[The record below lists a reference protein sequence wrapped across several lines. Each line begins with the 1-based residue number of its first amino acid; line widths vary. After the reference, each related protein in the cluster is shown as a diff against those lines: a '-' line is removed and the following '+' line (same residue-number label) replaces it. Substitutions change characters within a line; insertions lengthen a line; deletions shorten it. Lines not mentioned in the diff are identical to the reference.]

1 MKENE
6 IREIA
11 ASLLETIDI
20 KPQSANEIINAFTK
34 SHRFIEA
41 EDRKLLLEMIWRVI
55 RLKARL
61 GYAYPNAGWYEKIA
75 LATEPL
81 PDLSNAPDYVKWEVP
96 EWFIPY
102 VPEAEKELPEML
114 ENAPIV
120 LRANGNRDKIMSVLK
135 EEGLS
140 VHACEHSP
148 LGIILE
154 HHSNLTESK
163 AYKKGMIEVQ
173 DEGAQLLSID
183 IGVKPHDDVFDFC
196 AGTGGKSLIFA
207 QLMQNKGFIQA
218 YDSSY
223 KRLSELGKRAF
234 RAKATI
240 IKTVTRLPET
250 HKKFDFVVVDAPCTG
265 TGTWRRTPDM
275 RWNITENQIQSIV
288 RTQAEIL
295 DKAAEYV
302 KNGHYL
308 VYITCS
314 LTRDENELQTQHF
327 LKTHSRF
334 LSVREKRYSPYR
346 TGTDGFYLSIMQK
359 R

>member
-6 IREIA
+6 IQEIA
-11 ASLLETIDI
+11 ASLLDTIDV
-20 KPQSANEIINAFTK
+20 KPQSANEIINAYTK

-41 EDRKLLLEMIWRVI
+41 DDRKLLLDMIWRVI

-61 GYAYPNAGWYEKIA
+61 AYAYPNATWFEKID
-75 LATEPL
+75 LAAQPL
-81 PDLSNAPDYVKWEVP
+81 PDLSAAPDWVQWEVP
-96 EWFIPY
+96 EWFINH
-102 VPEAEKELPEML
+102 VPDAKNELPAML
-114 ENAPIV
+114 GNAPIV
-120 LRANGNRDKIMSVLK
+120 LRANGNREKIMAQLK

-140 VHACEHSP
+140 VHACARSP
-148 LGIILE
+148 LGIVLE
-154 HHSNLTESK
+154 QYANLTESK
-163 AYKKGMIEVQ
+163 AYKKGLIEVQ

-196 AGTGGKSLIFA
+196 AGAGGKSLIFA

-218 YDSSY
+218 YDASY

-288 RTQAEIL
+288 KTQAEIL
-295 DKAAEYV
+295 NQAAEYV

-308 VYITCS
+308 AYITCS
-314 LTRDENELQTQHF
+314 LTRDENELQTEHF
-327 LKTHSRF
+327 LKTHPRF
-334 LSVREKRYSPYR
+334 LAVREKRYSPFL
-346 TGTDGFYLSIMQK
+346 TQTDGFYLSIMQK

>member
-1 MKENE
+1 MKQQE
-6 IREIA
+6 IQEIA
-11 ASLLETIDI
+11 ASLLETIDS
-20 KPQSANEIINAFTK
+20 KTQSANEIINAYTK

-41 EDRKLLLEMIWRVI
+41 DSRKLLLDMIWRVI

-61 GYAYPNAGWYEKIA
+61 EYAYPQATWFEKIN
-75 LATEPL
+75 LSEKPL
-81 PDLSNAPDYVKWEVP
+81 PDVSQAPNWVKWEVP
-96 EWFIPY
+96 EWFIPH
-102 VPEAEKELPEML
+102 VPEAANELPAML
-114 ENAPIV
+114 DSAPIV
-120 LRANGNRDKIMSVLK
+120 LRANGNRDKIMEMLRA
-135 EEGLS
+135 EGLQ
-140 VHACEHSP
+140 VHACEKSP

-154 HHSNLTESK
+154 QFSNLTESK
-163 AYKKGMIEVQ
+163 AYKKGLIEVQ
-173 DEGAQLLSID
+173 DEGAQLLSMD
-183 IGVKPHDDVFDFC
+183 IGVQPHDDVFDFC

-207 QLMQNKGFIQA
+207 QLMQNKGLIQA
-218 YDSSY
+218 YDASY

-240 IKTVTRLPET
+240 IKTVARLPET

-288 RTQAEIL
+288 KTQAEIL
-295 DKAAEYV
+295 DTAAEYV

-314 LTRDENELQTQHF
+314 LTRDENEDQTECF
-327 LKTHSRF
+327 LESHPRF
-334 LSVREKRYSPYR
+334 VSVCEKRYSPFR
-346 TGTDGFYLSIMQK
+346 TQTDGFYLSILQK

>member
-1 MKENE
+1 MKQAE
-6 IREIA
+6 IQETA
-11 ASLLETIDI
+11 ASLLETIDA
-20 KPQSANEIINAFTK
+20 KSQSANEIINAYTK

-41 EDRKLLLEMIWRVI
+41 EDRRLLLDMIWRVI
-55 RLKARL
+55 RQKARL
-61 GYAYPNAGWYEKIA
+61 GYLYPQASWFEKIE
-75 LATEPL
+75 LATQPL
-81 PDLSNAPDYVKWEVP
+81 PDLSHAPDRVRWEVP
-96 EWFIPY
+96 EWFIPH
-102 VPEAEKELPEML
+102 VPEAEKELPAML
-114 ENAPIV
+114 GSAPIV
-120 LRANGNRDKIMSVLK
+120 LRANGQRDKIMETLRA
-135 EEGLS
+135 EGLK
-140 VHACEHSP
+140 VHACEKSP

-154 HHSNLTESK
+154 EYVNLADSK
-163 AYKKGMIEVQ
+163 SYKKGLIEVQ

-196 AGTGGKSLIFA
+196 AGAGGKSLIFA

-218 YDSSY
+218 YDASY

-288 RTQAEIL
+288 QTQAEIL
-295 DKAAEYV
+295 ETASEYV

-314 LTRDENELQTQHF
+314 LTRDENEAQTE
-327 LKTHSRF
+327 RF
-334 LSVREKRYSPYR
+334 LEKHPRFVGVREKRYSPFR
-346 TGTDGFYLSIMQK
+346 TQTDGFYLSIMQK

>member
-1 MKENE
+1 MKTEE
-6 IREIA
+6 IQTIA
-11 ASLLETIDI
+11 AELLEKIDLRA
-20 KPQSANEIINAFTK
+20 QSANEIINAYTK

-41 EDRKLLLEMIWRVI
+41 EDRKTLLDMIWRVI

-61 GYAYPNAGWYEKIA
+61 GWAYPEANWFEKID
-75 LATEPL
+75 LSLQPL
-81 PDLSNAPDYVKWEVP
+81 PDLSTAPEHVRWEVP
-96 EWFIPY
+96 DWFIPH
-102 VPEAEKELPEML
+102 VPDAPHEFPSML
-114 ENAPIV
+114 ETAPII
-120 LRANGNRDKIMSVLK
+120 LRANGNRDKIIKMLQ

-140 VHACEHSP
+140 VHACVRSP
-148 LGIILE
+148 LGIVLE
-154 HHSNLTESK
+154 RYANLTESK
-163 AYKKGMIEVQ
+163 TYKKGLIEVQ
-173 DEGAQLLSID
+173 DEGAQLLSIA

-196 AGTGGKSLIFA
+196 AGAGGKSLIFA

-218 YDSSY
+218 YDASY

-250 HKKFDFVVVDAPCTG
+250 HKKFDYVVVDAPCTG

-288 RTQAEIL
+288 KTQSEIL
-295 DKAAEYV
+295 DTASAYV

-314 LTRDENELQTQHF
+314 LTQDENEMQTAHFLQTHPQF
-327 LKTHSRF
+327 I
-334 LSVREKRYSPYR
+334 SVSETRYSPYR
-346 TGTDGFYLSIMQK
+346 TQTDGFYLSIMQK

>member
-1 MKENE
+1 MKETE

-11 ASLLETIDI
+11 ASLLDTIDA
-20 KPQSANEIINAFTK
+20 KSQSANEIINAYTK

-41 EDRKLLLEMIWRVI
+41 DDRKLLLEMIWRVI

-61 GYAYPNAGWYEKIA
+61 CYAYPNTTWYEKID
-75 LATEPL
+75 LATQPL
-81 PDLSNAPDYVKWEVP
+81 PDLSIAPDWVQWEVP
-96 EWFIPY
+96 AWFAQH
-102 VPEAEKELPEML
+102 VPNAENELPAML
-114 ENAPIV
+114 GNAPIV
-120 LRANGNRDKIMSVLK
+120 LRANGNREKIMAQLQ

-140 VHACEHSP
+140 VHACTRSP
-148 LGIILE
+148 LGIVLE
-154 HHSNLTESK
+154 QYANLTESK
-163 AYKKGMIEVQ
+163 AYKKGLIEVQ

-196 AGTGGKSLIFA
+196 AGAGGKSLIFA

-218 YDSSY
+218 YDASY

-288 RTQAEIL
+288 KTQAEIL
-295 DKAAEYV
+295 DRAAEYV

-314 LTRDENELQTQHF
+314 LTRDENELQTEHF
-327 LKTHSRF
+327 LSTHPRF
-334 LSVREKRYSPYR
+334 LPVREKRYSPFL
-346 TGTDGFYLSIMQK
+346 TQTDGFYLSIMQK